1 MAPNES
7 LVSSE
12 LRLFSE
18 SRAMIQFTLGTTAD
32 PCVLELQ
39 AGAIGGDTSTK
50 PPLMVRRN
58 ELTVTL
64 LMFLRAAQMGAA
76 HV

>member
-12 LRLFSE
+12 LRPSSE
-18 SRAMIQFTLGTTAD
+18 SRAMIQFTLGSTID
-32 PCVLELQ
+32 PDVLELQ
-39 AGAIGGDTSTK
+39 AGPIGGDTATK
-50 PPLMVRRN
+50 PPLMVRRA
-58 ELTVTL
+58 ELTATL
-64 LMFLRAAQMGAA
+64 LMLLRAAQMGVA